1 MPPKPKYTKEEI
13 VYAAFE
19 LTREK
24 GIDAVVAREVGKRLK
39 TSASPIFTVWDSME
53 ELKEEVK
60 KLARQKFQEYMD
72 GIFDYVPSFKE
83 FGMRW
88 VRFASEE
95 PNLYRVLF
103 LSRSETHNPYARF
116 KQDFASLINPLVE
129 EIMNNFELQR
139 NDAEELLNKMII
151 FANGFAAFSITDA
164 DSFSTETISSFSS
177 QVCIGIVIT
186 DKLIDG
192 TIEIPVAKAMA
203 ESCINGVMPRKK
215 SEIKEAKST

>member
-13 VYAAFE
+13 VNAAFE

-53 ELKEEVK
+53 ELKEEVR

-164 DSFSTETISSFSS
+164 DSFSMDTVSSFSS

-186 DKLIDG
+186 DKLRDG

-203 ESCINGVMPRKK
+203 ESCIKGVMPQKK
-215 SEIKEAKST
+215 SEIKEAKSG